1 MNLQGK
7 TAMVTG
13 GAVRIGRAIC
23 EALADA
29 GCNVIV
35 HHRNSVAHAR
45 QLAGD
50 LRRRGVKAW
59 VVCGSL
65 ETEYGCVRLMA
76 RAWAVAGKLD
86 ILVNNAAVFHRD
98 ALRACTARKL
108 RDELSVNLFAPI
120 LLTRNFVAKAKAG
133 RIVNLLDRRIA
144 AHEPGCL
151 PYLLSKKALAAFT
164 ANAALELAPAF
175 TVNGVAP
182 GAVLPPP
189 GRGGKYLRDRAGR
202 IPLARKTEPSDV
214 AAAVVALL
222 TLDGVTGQIVFADGG
237 QHLLGNGV

>member
-29 GCNVIV
+29 GCNVVV
-35 HHRNSVAHAR
+35 HHWNSAAPAR
-45 QLAGD
+45 LLAGD
-50 LRRRGVKAW
+50 LRRRGIKAW
-59 VVCGSL
+59 VVRGNLAS
-65 ETEYGCVRLMA
+65 ERGCERLIA
-76 RAWAVAGKLD
+76 RAWAAAGKLD
-86 ILVNNAAVFHRD
+86 FLVNNAAVFHRD
-98 ALRACTARKL
+98 ALRACTAKKL
-108 RDELSVNLFAPI
+108 RDELSINLFAPI
-120 LLTRNFVAKAKAG
+120 LLTRSFVAQAKAG
-133 RIVNLLDRRIA
+133 KIVNLLDRRIA
-144 AHEPGCL
+144 TNEPGCL

-189 GRGGKYLRDRAGR
+189 GRGAKYFYDRAGR
-202 IPLARKTEPSDV
+202 IPLECKIAPSDV

-237 QHLLGNGV
+237 QHLLGNGG